1 MRRIFIIRKDLHL
14 TPGKLAAM
22 VGHCCEAYWTNLLK
36 SGTVEDLEYVT
47 LPVEIPGNPD
57 YWMLYRNLEV
67 YMAARAAHERG
78 EKTFLYR
85 AEHPESKYLISTK
98 IDKSVWDEYVN
109 GIYTKTICESR
120 NLNHLLKAKAIADE
134 LGLKENEDYGF
145 INDKCLTELKPE
157 NEDGTTTVGMWFA
170 PLADEVAHKI
180 SRKYPLY
187 RDHISVECPDKVT
200 GHFNLTKEENSQR
213 TEAERMRRFQ
223 EICKQSEGG
232 LQTFKGGK

>member
-22 VGHCCEAYWTNLLK
+22 VGHAAELYWLNLIKDGGSYTNY
-36 SGTVEDLEYVT
+36 DRDN
-47 LPVEIPGNPD
+47 NPTAQSFEFFVPYEVWTD
-57 YWMLYRNLEV
+57 Y
-67 YMAARAAHERG
+67 
-78 EKTFLYR
+78 
-85 AEHPESKYLISTK
+85 I
-98 IDKSVWDEYVN
+98 N
-109 GIYTKTICESR
+109 GIHTKTICESR

-180 SRKYPLY
+180 SRKFPLY
-187 RDHISVECPDKVT
+187 RDHFSVECPDKVT
-200 GHFNLTKEENSQR
+200 GYFDLTKE
-213 TEAERMRRFQ
+213 
-223 EICKQSEGG
+223 
-232 LQTFKGGK
+232 

>member
-22 VGHCCEAYWTNLLK
+22 VGHAAELYWLNLIK
-36 SGTVEDLEYVT
+36 
-47 LPVEIPGNPD
+47 
-57 YWMLYRNLEV
+57 
-67 YMAARAAHERG
+67 RG
-78 EKTFLYR
+78 LVCHNDITHR
-85 AEHPESKYLISTK
+85 
-98 IDKSVWDEYVN
+98 KSVGFFVKEDVWDNYIN

-134 LGLKENEDYGF
+134 LGLMENEDYGF

-180 SRKYPLY
+180 SKKFPLC
-187 RDHISVECPDKVT
+187 RDHNSLDIQGKVT
-200 GHFNLTKEENSQR
+200 GF
-213 TEAERMRRFQ
+213 
-223 EICKQSEGG
+223 
-232 LQTFKGGK
+232 

>member
-1 MRRIFIIRKDLHL
+1 MRRVFIIRKDLHL
-14 TPGKLAAM
+14 TPGKLASQ

-57 YWMLYRNLEV
+57 YWRLYRNLSV
-67 YMAARAAHERG
+67 YMAAKAAHERG
-78 EKTFLYR
+78 KKTFVYR

-120 NLNHLLKAKAIADE
+120 NLNHLMKAKAIADE

-145 INDKCLTELKPE
+145 INDKCLTELNPE

-180 SRKYPLY
+180 SKKYPLL
-187 RDHISVECPDKVT
+187 RDHNETASCAAAATPQDNK
-200 GHFNLTKEENSQR
+200 
-213 TEAERMRRFQ
+213 
-223 EICKQSEGG
+223 
-232 LQTFKGGK
+232 